1 MAIVT
6 YFDQLKTAARQFDGD
21 PEHTLL
27 RAFTEAGLPTS
38 TFYRA
43 RKGTDLRSDKA
54 KSVATVL
61 FNWKRQ
67 ERAGNGAIGTGASA
81 AEADVSLNH

>member
-6 YFDQLKTAARQFDGD
+6 YFDQLKTAARQFGGD
-21 PEHTLL
+21 PDHTLL
-27 RAFTEAGLPTS
+27 RAFIEAGLPTS

-54 KSVATVL
+54 KSVANVL
-61 FNWKRQ
+61 FTWAR
-67 ERAGNGAIGTGASA
+67 EGMEHGADRGDA
-81 AEADVSLNH
+81 AAAQADVPIHH

>member
-6 YFDQLKTAARQFDGD
+6 YFDQLKTAAAQFGSD
-21 PEHTLL
+21 PDAILL

-54 KSVATVL
+54 KSVANVL
-61 FNWKRQ
+61 FNWAR
-67 ERAGNGAIGTGASA
+67 EGMEHGADRGDATP
-81 AEADVSLNH
+81 AEADVPVHH

>member
-6 YFDQLKTAARQFDGD
+6 YFDQLKTAASQFGGD
-21 PEHTLL
+21 PDAVLL

-54 KSVATVL
+54 KSVAEVL
-61 FNWKRQ
+61 FIWAR
-67 ERAGNGAIGTGASA
+67 EGMAHGASGCDAAA
-81 AEADVSLNH
+81 AEADVPVHH

>member
-61 FNWKRQ
+61 FNWAR
-67 ERAGNGAIGTGASA
+67 EGVDHGADRGDAAT
-81 AEADVSLNH
+81 AEADVPVHH